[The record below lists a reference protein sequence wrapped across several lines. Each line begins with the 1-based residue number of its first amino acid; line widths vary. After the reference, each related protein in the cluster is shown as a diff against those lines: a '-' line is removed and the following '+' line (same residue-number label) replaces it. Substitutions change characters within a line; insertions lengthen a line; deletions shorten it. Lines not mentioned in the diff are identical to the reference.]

1 MDQPESNYITKVASM
16 TSYWFM
22 LSAAGASFTLGS
34 VLLKQFA
41 DTGVGYVLFFAIL
54 ALGLGNLAYV
64 RLLAHGLGQGAVMS
78 SMSQVIALSVLGA
91 VLFGERFGL
100 SQQAG
105 IGFAL
110 VSIWLFSQSQSA
122 H

>member
-1 MDQPESNYITKVASM
+1 M

-22 LSAAGASFTLGS
+22 LSASGISFTLGS

-41 DTGVGYVLFFAIL
+41 DTGVGYVLLFAIL

-78 SMSQVIALSVLGA
+78 SMCQVIVLIFLGA
-91 VLFGERFGL
+91 VLYGERFGAPQL
-100 SQQAG
+100 AG
-105 IGFAL
+105 MGCAL
-110 VSIWLFSQSQSA
+110 VSIWLFSQSQGG

>member
-1 MDQPESNYITKVASM
+1 MS
-16 TSYWFM
+16 SYWFI

-41 DTGVGYVLFFAIL
+41 DTRVGHVLFLAVI

-64 RLLAHGLGQGAVMS
+64 RLLVHGLGQGAALS

-91 VLFGERFGL
+91 VLFGERL
-100 SQQAG
+100 APMQIAG
-105 IGFAL
+105 MGMA
-110 VSIWLFSQSQSA
+110 VASIWLFSQTR
-122 H
+122 

>member
-1 MDQPESNYITKVASM
+1 MS
-16 TSYWFM
+16 SYWLI

-41 DTGVGYVLFFAIL
+41 DTGVGYVLMLAVL

-64 RLLAHGLGQGAVMS
+64 RLLAYGLGQGAALS
-78 SMSQVIALSVLGA
+78 SMSQVIALAFLGA
-91 VLFGERFGL
+91 VLFGERLGL
-100 SQQAG
+100 PQLAG

-110 VSIWLFSQSQSA
+110 VSIWLFSHSQIG

>member
-1 MDQPESNYITKVASM
+1 MKRPESKYSAKVASM
-16 TSYWFM
+16 TSYWFI

-54 ALGLGNLAYV
+54 ALGIGNLAYV

-91 VLFGERFGL
+91 VLFGERLAMPQLAGL
-100 SQQAG
+100 VLA
-105 IGFAL
+105 IA
-110 VSIWLFSQSQSA
+110 SIWLFSQTR
-122 H
+122 

>member
-1 MDQPESNYITKVASM
+1 M
-16 TSYWFM
+16 TSYWFV
-22 LSAAGASFTLGS
+22 LSAVGASFTLGS

-91 VLFGERFGL
+91 VLFGERLGIPQLAGL
-100 SQQAG
+100 
-105 IGFAL
+105 AL
-110 VSIWLFSQSQSA
+110 AIASIWLFSQTR
-122 H
+122 

>member
-1 MDQPESNYITKVASM
+1 
-16 TSYWFM
+16 M
-22 LSAAGASFTLGS
+22 LTAAGASFTLGS

-41 DTGVGYVLFFAIL
+41 DTGVGYFLLLAAL
-54 ALGLGNLAYV
+54 ALGLGNLAYI

-78 SMSQVIALSVLGA
+78 SMSQVIALAFLGA
-91 VLFGERFGL
+91 VLFGERLGPP
-100 SQQAG
+100 QQAG

-110 VSIWLFSQSQSA
+110 LSIWLFSQSQSG